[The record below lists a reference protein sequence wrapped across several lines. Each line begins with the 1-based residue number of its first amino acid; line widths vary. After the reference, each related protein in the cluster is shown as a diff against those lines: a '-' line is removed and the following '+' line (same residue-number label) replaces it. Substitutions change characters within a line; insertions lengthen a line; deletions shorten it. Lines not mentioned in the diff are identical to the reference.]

1 MNRSEILNILNSYKE
16 THQVKYHFSRIGIFG
31 SVAKNIASE
40 ISDIDIVVE
49 MKEPDL
55 FILGC
60 IKTELEEQFGKKVD
74 IVRFRTGMNSFLKKR
89 IEQEAVYV

>member
-1 MNRSEILNILNSYKE
+1 
-16 THQVKYHFSRIGIFG
+16 
-31 SVAKNIASE
+31 
-40 ISDIDIVVE
+40 

-89 IEQEAVYV
+89 IEQEAIYV